1 VERIH
6 VAVAEDNP
14 LDVQSLRE
22 VLDQIGLSYNLTV
35 AVDGEQARD
44 FILKHGA
51 YRTFPRAD
59 IIFLDMEMPKL
70 NGLEVLRQ
78 IPDSAELPVCILTS
92 SQRERQAIKDHFAPR
107 EVGYLCKPVDG
118 EQLLECLRS
127 HDQLRALAKRLEK
140 H

>member
-1 VERIH
+1 M
-6 VAVAEDNP
+6 
-14 LDVQSLRE
+14 
-22 VLDQIGLSYNLTV
+22 GLSYNLTV

-44 FILKHGA
+44 FILKHGV

-59 IIFLDMEMPKL
+59 LIFLDMEMPKL
-70 NGLEVLRQ
+70 TGLEVLRQ

-107 EVGYLCKPVDG
+107 RVSYLRKPVDG